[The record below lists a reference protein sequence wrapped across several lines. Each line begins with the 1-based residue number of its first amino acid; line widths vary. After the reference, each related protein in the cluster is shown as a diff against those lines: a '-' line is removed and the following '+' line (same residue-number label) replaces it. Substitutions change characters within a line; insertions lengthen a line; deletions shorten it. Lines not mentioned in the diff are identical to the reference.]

1 MDNIR
6 LEAGMKDD
14 ATPVVRKLAAEIG
27 DLGEKTQATGKK
39 AGKSWDDMGDKAEKS
54 ASRTHKA
61 MGRLKD
67 MMTGFGAQMAAAAG
81 AAGFGMLIKSGLQYN
96 STLETLS
103 MQFKVLT
110 GSAEKAN
117 QVMGALVTFAAK
129 TPFELGEVANAE
141 RILMAFG
148 LHGATALRR
157 AGDAAAAANRPLE
170 EVAMTLGRIKA
181 GAFGEAFMRLA
192 EMGLATRE
200 MLEGK
205 GLKFDKGGSYVGS
218 VGEALAGI
226 NAIIDERFTGMM
238 ETLAGTFQG
247 KMSTLADTWKGFLGA
262 LTRALWDRLKPRID
276 QLTNALQGLVDSGTA
291 DAIGRFLAR
300 PLDAV
305 AGLIIRMVENAPKIF
320 LGMVNGITR
329 VLGFFRSLVAGFN
342 WLRDVVV
349 ALKDV
354 IVNAFAVASLS
365 IERAF
370 ARMGDWTGGK
380 AETKAIEVKLKGAK
394 EDLEWFVMAL
404 QDAWGQSGLRA
415 KLREETANFRGAAL
429 GRGTG
434 GAGGGDISG
443 LDVML
448 GGTAQT
454 RQSMRP
460 GSMFVPWMGIG
471 AGGGGEIMGGRP
483 AVQRG
488 GGGTV
493 SLDTFRGGTSMDG
506 DTRVETETEIMQRIA
521 DASDEFRAAQ
531 TELWAGYWEGLQGFA
546 KDLYVDTVVTMILD
560 SHKSIG
566 EAITELWQGMREQ
579 FYQAA
584 VDMVSSW
591 AWAKTKML
599 VIETLNQKKLLAV
612 KAAGAA
618 AEVPINTAKTAQNEV
633 VAASATHAAAAE
645 TFQAHAGIPF
655 VGIAIAIG
663 LIATMMKVMG
673 AFAGGGVVPGG
684 GSGNADD
691 KHVLLSGG
699 EGILTKRAV
708 DANGGRAFVDG
719 LNAMRANA
727 GAGGPGGGVQ
737 MTWNIGGGMDAA
749 GMRMDI
755 EREVVPILE
764 RLAVQRRLKVA

>member
-14 ATPVVRKLAAEIG
+14 ATPVVRKLKDEIG

-54 ASRTHKA
+54 ASKTHKA

-67 MMTGFGAQMAAAAG
+67 ALTGFGAQMAAAAG
-81 AAGFGMLIKSGLQYN
+81 AAGMGMLIKTGLEYN
-96 STLETLS
+96 STLETLG

-200 MLEGK
+200 MLEAK

-218 VGEALAGI
+218 VAEAMAGI
-226 NAIIDERFTGMM
+226 NAIIDERFMGMM

-262 LTRALWDRLKPRID
+262 TTKALWDRLKPRID
-276 QLTNALQGLVDSGTA
+276 QMTSALQGLVDSGMA
-291 DAIGRFLAR
+291 DAIGRYLAR
-300 PLDAV
+300 PLDAA
-305 AGLIIRMVENAPKIF
+305 AGMIIRMVENAPKIF
-320 LGMVNGITR
+320 EGMVNGITR
-329 VLGFFRSLVAGFN
+329 TIGFFKSLVAGFN
-342 WLRDVVV
+342 WLKEV
-349 ALKDV
+349 AIAVKDV
-354 IVNAFAVASLS
+354 IVSAFKVVGLT

-370 ARMGDWTGGK
+370 ARMGDWTGSK
-380 AETKAIEVKLKGAK
+380 PETKKIELDLKDAK
-394 EDLEWFVMAL
+394 GDLEWFVDAL
-404 QDAWGQSGLRA
+404 SYAWQQSGLRA
-415 KLREETANFRGAAL
+415 AMKEEAANYRGAVL
-429 GRGTG
+429 GRGSG
-434 GAGGGDISG
+434 GGGGDISG

-448 GGTAQT
+448 QREQGRRGGMA
-454 RQSMRP
+454 P
-460 GSMFVPWMGIG
+460 GSMYVPYGG
-471 AGGGGEIMGGRP
+471 FGGGNLGEILGGRP
-483 AVQRG
+483 QTQRG
-488 GGGTV
+488 GGETV
-493 SLDTFRGGTSMDG
+493 SLGTFRGGASTDG
-506 DTRVETETEIMQRIA
+506 ENRVQSEADIMQQIA
-521 DASDEFRAAQ
+521 DASDQFRQAQ
-531 TELWAGYWEGLQGFA
+531 SQLWADYWQGLQGFA
-546 KDLYVDTVVTMILD
+546 KDLYVDTVVSMILD
-560 SHKSIG
+560 SHKNIG
-566 EAITELWQGMREQ
+566 QAITELWQGMREQ

-591 AWAKTKML
+591 MWAKAKML

-618 AEVPINTAKTAQNEV
+618 AEVPINAAKTAQNEV

-645 TFQAHAGIPF
+645 TMQAHAGIPF

-663 LIATMMKVMG
+663 LIATMMKVLG
-673 AFAGGGVVPGG
+673 AFAGGGIVPGG

-708 DANGGRAFVDG
+708 DANGGRAFVDA
-719 LNAMRANA
+719 LNGMRANA
-727 GAGGPGGGVQ
+727 GGGGGTFQATFNLPGGADQ
-737 MTWNIGGGMDAA
+737 A
-749 GMRMDI
+749 GLRLDI
-755 EREVVPILE
+755 EREIVPALE
-764 RLAVQRRLKVA
+764 RLVVQRRLKVA